1 MQKTILLL
9 LLIICT
15 VSCRLFDKNA
25 SRFDNV
31 SKTDTTCLQEIE
43 LAKADIKNGKLVY
56 CHNAGSM
63 LYQELRGEKHM
74 ISLLK
79 KYNIGYSN
87 ITTSDVIY
95 KGQTQNCYGDYMEEQ
110 IKNKYGTY
118 FLDSLLAI
126 SDSLCA
132 SSNLD
137 TLHYSQCDTWPR
149 YPSENLDEEF
159 SKKIQEKFNVLV
171 VYPKGYIK
179 KENQEISSFVDV
191 SFIVDKTGKTSD
203 IGFRFMFDH
212 KENQKLEKHFEE
224 IIKPLIL
231 DTAWQPATVRKRKV
245 TSDMNIRI
253 ELK

>member
-1 MQKTILLL
+1 MNKTILFL

-15 VSCRLFDKNA
+15 VSCRLFNKNA

-31 SKTDTTCLQEIE
+31 SKTDTTCLKELE

-63 LYQELRGEKHM
+63 LYKELRSEKYM

-79 KYNIGYSN
+79 KYNIDYKN
-87 ITTSDVIY
+87 IMTSDVIY

-110 IKNKYGTY
+110 IKNKYGIL

-132 SSNLD
+132 FSNLD

-149 YPSENLDEEF
+149 YPGENLDEEF
-159 SKKIQEKFNVLV
+159 SKKIQESFNGFVI
-171 VYPKGYIK
+171 YPKGYIK

-191 SFIVDKTGKTSD
+191 SFVVDKTGKTAD
-203 IGFRFMFDH
+203 ISFWFMFDH
-212 KENQKLEKHFEE
+212 KENQKYKKHFEE

-231 DTAWQPATVRKRKV
+231 NPIWQPATVRKQKV

>member
-1 MQKTILLL
+1 MQKTLLLL

-31 SKTDTTCLQEIE
+31 SKTDTTCLKELE

-63 LYQELRGEKHM
+63 LYQKLRGENHM

-79 KYNIGYSN
+79 KYNISYSN

-95 KGQTQNCYGDYMEEQ
+95 EGQTQNCYGDYMEEQ
-110 IKNKYGTY
+110 IKNKYGTF

-132 SSNLD
+132 FSNHD

-159 SKKIQEKFNVLV
+159 SKKIQEQFNHLV
-171 VYPKGYIK
+171 TYPKGYIK
-179 KENQEISSFVDV
+179 KENQEICSFVDV
-191 SFIVDKTGKTSD
+191 SFVVDKTGKTSN
-203 IGFRFMFDH
+203 IGFWFMFDH

-231 DTAWQPATVRKRKV
+231 DTTWQPATVRKRKV